1 MDKKPFIVYYNKVS
15 SFLYHELM
23 NKLDVTEKIMIT
35 ETIYHNMIPDIDT
48 HNFLRFLIEYY
59 EKRYNIYRYMPKNVI
74 YIDKKLSLIQPLL
87 DDIMIVKKIDLKKD
101 FIDFFNKKAH
111 IKYRKLLKNGFDKDV
126 TQFNNYEIIQSFVK
140 IGSTSF
146 PLFNRLRKDVVINN
160 FNKITNTDSKISKP
174 FILRYLKSKKRYKT
188 FRRENKKK
196 NFNIYEGL
204 KVMERSINI
213 CSNVEL
219 LLENKFNLYEKAI
232 DKEKIINFAIKNNLV

>member
-15 SFLYHELM
+15 SYLYHKFM
-23 NKLDVTEKIMIT
+23 SKLDVNSQIMFTEI
-35 ETIYHNMIPDIDT
+35 IYHNMIPELNT

-59 EKRYNIYRYMPKNVI
+59 EKRYSIYSYMPKNVT
-74 YIDKKLSLIQPLL
+74 YIDNKLSLIQPLL
-87 DDIMIVKKIDLKKD
+87 DDLMIAKKIDLKKD

-111 IKYRKLLKNGFDKDV
+111 ITYRELLKNCFDKDV

-140 IGSTSF
+140 ISSTSF
-146 PLFNRLRKDVVINN
+146 ILFNRLRKDVVINN

-188 FRRENKKK
+188 YRRENKKK

-204 KVMERSINI
+204 KAMERINI
-213 CSNVEL
+213 CYNVKL
-219 LLENKFNLYEKAI
+219 LLENKYNLYEKNI